1 MSYMKDVIAK
11 LSEPLTID
19 DIEWRLQSINNG
31 GYGTI
36 LGYKDARVD
45 MRKLDEAT
53 GGMWQR
59 SHQIIDGNLYC
70 KIEIWDEDTKQ
81 WVGKTDVGTE
91 SMAEATKGQASDSF
105 KRAGFNFGIGRDLYD
120 LPLISVKLIEGTEF
134 RKDNGRMKQ
143 SYGLKLKEWTWG
155 AKYDGNKVVSLA
167 AKDHNGKLRFNWSLE
182 KGVIKNSI

>member
-53 GGMWQR
+53 GGM
-59 SHQIIDGNLYC
+59 
-70 KIEIWDEDTKQ
+70 
-81 WVGKTDVGTE
+81 
-91 SMAEATKGQASDSF
+91 
-105 KRAGFNFGIGRDLYD
+105 
-120 LPLISVKLIEGTEF
+120 
-134 RKDNGRMKQ
+134 
-143 SYGLKLKEWTWG
+143 
-155 AKYDGNKVVSLA
+155 
-167 AKDHNGKLRFNWSLE
+167 
-182 KGVIKNSI
+182 